1 MTFLEFYKMQFI
13 HQELEHNLWQIEN
26 IDSRIFEDTQC
37 VIQEIASKYT
47 NMKVIKTKQIMSM
60 SDGFISFKHTS

>member
-1 MTFLEFYKMQFI
+1 MQFI

-37 VIQEIASKYT
+37 VIQETANETYQIQDNYKQVRQVIA
-47 NMKVIKTKQIMSM
+47 
-60 SDGFISFKHTS
+60 FKHSSE